1 MSFSGEI
8 KAKRK
13 MTTKERYDD
22 MWNKVFYFCL
32 FASMVFIF
40 YLIKD
45 SKKHHDRTA
54 ELDPD
59 YPYPQITDFAYCIPI
74 IIIYSLF
81 KYYVEPMLQPIAV
94 AIMKKE
100 YKEGKDEVNQELFRI
115 YKKKLAIHILKL
127 TTYILFS
134 IAGHLILRKMDY
146 FPKSLLGYGDLKNL
160 YIRGYPQSFYLEK
173 PPYFNLYYYASFS
186 YFATDLIWL
195 LFVNDR
201 QTDFINMLLHHV
213 TTLSLILFSYY
224 TNHTPVGA
232 VVLHIHMITDVLVH
246 ATRLSLRTD
255 WPEFVKDF
263 LGISLVFFF
272 LYVRQFVFGQVIY
285 SIWKY
290 LDFEWTSV
298 EWTLT
303 LFLCILFLMHMN
315 WNFML
320 LQKFFVLLLGTK
332 ITDTFTFDKAK
343 EAQEKLNK
351 EKQRI
356 KNE

>member
-100 YKEGKDEVNQELFRI
+100 YKEGKDEV
-115 YKKKLAIHILKL
+115 K
-127 TTYILFS
+127 
-134 IAGHLILRKMDY
+134 G
-146 FPKSLLGYGDLKNL
+146 
-160 YIRGYPQSFYLEK
+160 
-173 PPYFNLYYYASFS
+173 
-186 YFATDLIWL
+186 
-195 LFVNDR
+195 
-201 QTDFINMLLHHV
+201 
-213 TTLSLILFSYY
+213 
-224 TNHTPVGA
+224 
-232 VVLHIHMITDVLVH
+232 
-246 ATRLSLRTD
+246 
-255 WPEFVKDF
+255 
-263 LGISLVFFF
+263 
-272 LYVRQFVFGQVIY
+272 
-285 SIWKY
+285 
-290 LDFEWTSV
+290 
-298 EWTLT
+298 
-303 LFLCILFLMHMN
+303 
-315 WNFML
+315 
-320 LQKFFVLLLGTK
+320 
-332 ITDTFTFDKAK
+332 
-343 EAQEKLNK
+343 
-351 EKQRI
+351 
-356 KNE
+356 